1 MQFRM
6 ILKLLVL
13 AVVSLMILAALC
25 YLVPVLAVE
34 AVHDYKVKHA
44 HR

>member
-1 MQFRM
+1 MDFQS
-6 ILKLLVL
+6 I
-13 AVVSLMILAALC
+13 MILAALA

-34 AVHDYKVKHA
+34 ALHDYKVKHA